1 MERLASAG
9 CGTMLPTGC
18 FCGSQQKRVL
28 RMSMARAIKVLGV
41 VTMGVAVAGLLG
53 GCGKKDA
60 GSAGAAPVKA
70 DIQPGFEAV
79 DDAAAAKAVD
89 AQDAASAADVVLVT
103 VDGQSLTQSEAN
115 VQVNQRM
122 MQMSRQMP
130 IQQLQAMAPQLSR
143 QVIDEFVAQ
152 VLLSKQATAEA
163 IEVDEAEIDAV
174 IDDFAK
180 RLPEGTTIESVLAG
194 RQMTIEQARAD
205 IRKDQ
210 AIRKLL
216 TKNLPEEFEVSDEAV
231 EAFYQ
236 ERLEEMKVP
245 ESVRAR
251 HILIKVEAD
260 DDEAAKAAKREKAVA
275 LKKQLDDGADF
286 NELAKAESACPSG
299 AQGGELGT
307 FGRGEMVPPFDAAA
321 FGQPVEAIGDVVETN
336 FGYHVIQVLERTAE
350 TTRPLEEV
358 QEGIRDHLENQQ
370 RNAAFIDYI
379 ESLKSGAEIVYP
391 GAK

>member
-1 MERLASAG
+1 
-9 CGTMLPTGC
+9 
-18 FCGSQQKRVL
+18 
-28 RMSMARAIKVLGV
+28 
-41 VTMGVAVAGLLG
+41 
-53 GCGKKDA
+53 
-60 GSAGAAPVKA
+60 
-70 DIQPGFEAV
+70 
-79 DDAAAAKAVD
+79 
-89 AQDAASAADVVLVT
+89 
-103 VDGQSLTQSEAN
+103 
-115 VQVNQRM
+115 
-122 MQMSRQMP
+122 
-130 IQQLQAMAPQLSR
+130 
-143 QVIDEFVAQ
+143 

-194 RQMTIEQARAD
+194 RQMTIDQARAD

-275 LKKQLDDGADF
+275 LKKQLDEGADF